1 MQPFSGFDIVEV
13 EAESYS
19 AYLMEEVILML
30 RKGSTKLVAV
40 IIAVVVIVAGYAVH
54 TSPRAF
60 AQLSVQINP
69 EILLTLDRNHRVLK
83 AEFKGV
89 EDYPALADLALVN
102 VTADE
107 ALASIATAL
116 SALNL
121 LQGNR
126 EVMIV
131 VVPARGV
138 TAEQIA
144 PLASS
149 AEKSIRTH
157 LQGLPT
163 QVPVA
168 AALLGTELYEAF
180 NRRAIPLA
188 SFSRFLR
195 DGLTE
200 AHLAA
205 IVALQTELALDA
217 TLFAKEFRSIVKS
230 FMDLHEVSADEK
242 AALDLL
248 KVALQADPS
257 LQSVY
262 HTASA
267 LADMTEAGIAPL
279 HTKALLALRQNLD
292 PKVFR
297 QESSSLAS
305 ALIDMYEVGIK
316 PEIGLAT
323 IAAAIKADPSLE
335 ELDTITSALVDL
347 IERGIPVE
355 EAVLQLNAAMVA
367 DPTLQNLDSLLGL
380 TDDRG
385 RGQGRGDHEDRAR
398 DNKKDAAD
406 DQEDEDEDEDEQEKE
421 RYEDKDEDEQEGQGK
436 KNKPRGKKTG
446 N

>member
-1 MQPFSGFDIVEV
+1 
-13 EAESYS
+13 
-19 AYLMEEVILML
+19 ML
-30 RKGSTKLVAV
+30 RKDRTKLVAV
-40 IIAVVVIVAGYAVH
+40 VIAVVVLAAGYAVH

-69 EILLTLDRNHRVLK
+69 EIVLTLDRNHRVLK

-89 EDYPALADLALVN
+89 EGHQALADLALVN
-102 VTADE
+102 LTADA
-107 ALASIATAL
+107 ALAKIATTL
-116 SALNL
+116 STLNL
-121 LQGNR
+121 LQAGR

-131 VVPARGV
+131 VIPARGV
-138 TAEQIA
+138 TTEQVA
-144 PLASS
+144 PLALS
-149 AEKSIRTH
+149 AEKSLKTH
-157 LQGLPT
+157 MKSLPT

-168 AALLGTELYEAF
+168 QAFVGTELYAALS
-180 NRRAIPLA
+180 RRAIPLA

-200 AHLAA
+200 ANLAA

-217 TLFAKEFRSIVKS
+217 SLFAKEFRSIVKS
-230 FMDLHEVSADEK
+230 FMDLREVSADEK
-242 AALDLL
+242 GALDLL

-279 HTKALLALRQNLD
+279 HAKALLALRQNLD
-292 PKVFR
+292 PIVFR
-297 QESSSLAS
+297 KEVDSLTS
-305 ALIDMYEVGIK
+305 AFIDMYEVGIN
-316 PEIGLAT
+316 PTIGLAT
-323 IAAAIKADPSLE
+323 IAAAIKADPLLE

-367 DPTLQNLDSLLGL
+367 DPTLQNLDDLLGL
-380 TDDRG
+380 ENDRG
-385 RGQGRGDHEDRAR
+385 RGKGKRDQDDKSR

-406 DQEDEDEDEDEQEKE
+406 DQEDEDEQEKE
-421 RYEDKDEDEQEGQGK
+421 RYEDTDEDEQEGQGK
-436 KNKPRGKKTG
+436 RNAPRGKKTG